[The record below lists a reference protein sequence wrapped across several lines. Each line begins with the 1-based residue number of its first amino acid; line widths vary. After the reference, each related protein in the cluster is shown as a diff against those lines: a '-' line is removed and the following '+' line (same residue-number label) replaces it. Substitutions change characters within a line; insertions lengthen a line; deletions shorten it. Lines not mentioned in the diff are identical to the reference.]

1 VWVPLGKGARAPLR
15 RKAIVDSQSIII
27 GIISLLCFA
36 PAIIIHEVAHG
47 FVAHRLGDPTA
58 KSQGRI
64 SLNPLKHI
72 DPFGTV
78 ILPVLLAFMGGP
90 VFGYA
95 KPVPYNPRYFK
106 NIKVGEVLTGLAGP
120 AANLAMALIGAVLAF
135 AANRLLPLSS
145 DASYWV
151 NLALL
156 YFILINCILMFFNLL
171 PIPPL
176 DGSSIIVP
184 LLPRKAL
191 PTWYQIQRYSM
202 PILFIVIFLLPS
214 ILHIDPL
221 GAYLRFT
228 AWNLTDLLLSF

>member
-1 VWVPLGKGARAPLR
+1 VN
-15 RKAIVDSQSIII
+15 SQTLII

-47 FVAHRLGDPTA
+47 FVANRLGDPTA
-58 KSQGRI
+58 KAQGRI
-64 SLNPLKHI
+64 TLNPLKHI

-78 ILPVLLAFMGGP
+78 ILPIILALSGLP

-120 AANLAMALIGAVLAF
+120 ASNLVMALIGAVVAF
-135 AANRLLPLSS
+135 GAMQIPVTSS
-145 DASYWV
+145 GMYEVMGWV
-151 NLALL
+151 FTALYL
-156 YFILINCILMFFNLL
+156 FVLINLYLMFFNLI

-184 LLPRKAL
+184 FLSKKAL
-191 PTWYQIQRYSM
+191 PTWYQIQRYAL
-202 PILFIVIFLLPS
+202 PILMIVVIVLPML
-214 ILHIDPL
+214 IGFNPL
-221 GAYLRFT
+221 GIYLDFT
-228 AWNLTDLLLSF
+228 AGNIARLLMPS